1 MGSGDVEVES
11 VVERESVGERGRER
25 SDEMERGRERREKGR
40 EERRSGGR
48 EIADEVN
55 SERDW
60 DWREREGERR
70 ES

>member
-25 SDEMERGRERREKGR
+25 SDEMERGRERREKGG

>member
-11 VVERESVGERGRER
+11 VVERERMRERRRER
-25 SDEMERGRERREKGR
+25 SDEMERGRERREKGG

-60 DWREREGERR
+60 DWRERKGERR

>member
-55 SERDW
+55 CERDW